1 MPNPILDHITL
12 DSGNTY
18 DFADSYARQ
27 ELATIK
33 KWDTVMS
40 VDAATTPYG
49 VEWDD
54 GGTTIT
60 GTLVASASTEQKIYF
75 VPNDSSETDNVYDEY
90 ITLKPTSST
99 YAWEKI
105 ATTTIDLS
113 ILGDLAYKDTATGS
127 VTVPATYST
136 TFTGKAGTVSVTGTT
151 AGSVSETK
159 SNVAVSDAGSGT
171 ATYTP
176 AGTNAASSVSAS
188 GNFTPAGTVSAP
200 TISVSSAGSTATI
213 EGIDSVGSMPT
224 FTVSGTTL
232 VITAGT
238 VPTKA
243 TAVTVKTGDAT
254 YEASAPTF
262 TGTQDTVSV
271 SGTAAAQTFTGTG
284 ARLVTD
290 SEVLT
295 AASFTGS
302 SMTSTGS
309 FTPEADS
316 ISTVTATTESK
327 TVTVS

>member
-1 MPNPILDHITL
+1 MPNPILDHVTL

-54 GGTTIT
+54 EGTTIT

-136 TFTGKAGTVSVTGTT
+136 TFTGKAGTVSVTGT
-151 AGSVSETK
+151 S
-159 SNVAVSDAGSGT
+159 
-171 ATYTP
+171 
-176 AGTNAASSVSAS
+176 AGTNADSAVSAS

-213 EGIDSVGSMPT
+213 EGIDDVGSMPT

-243 TAVTVKTGDAT
+243 SAVTVKTGDAT

-271 SGTAAAQTFTGTG
+271 SGTAAAQTFTG
-284 ARLVTD
+284 
-290 SEVLT
+290 
-295 AASFTGS
+295 S
-302 SMTSTGS
+302 SVTSTGS

>member
-18 DFADSYARQ
+18 DLADSYARQ

-54 GGTTIT
+54 EGTTIT

-136 TFTGKAGTVSVTGTT
+136 TFTGKAGTVSVTGT
-151 AGSVSETK
+151 S
-159 SNVAVSDAGSGT
+159 
-171 ATYTP
+171 
-176 AGTNAASSVSAS
+176 AGTNASSEVSAS

-243 TAVTVKTGDAT
+243 SAVTVKTGDAT

-271 SGTAAAQTFTGTG
+271 SGTAAAQ
-284 ARLVTD
+284 V
-290 SEVLT
+290 
-295 AASFTGS
+295 FTGS
-302 SMTSTGS
+302 SVTSTGS

>member
-18 DFADSYARQ
+18 DIADSYARQ
-27 ELATIK
+27 EIAAIK

-49 VEWDD
+49 VQWES

-60 GTLVASASTEQKIYF
+60 GTLVASSSTEQKIYF
-75 VPNDSSETDNVYDEY
+75 VPNNSSETDNVYDEY

-105 ATTTIDLS
+105 ATTSIDLS
-113 ILGDLAYKDTATGS
+113 IFGDLAYKDTASGS
-127 VTVPATYST
+127 VTVPSTYST
-136 TFTGKAGTVSVTGTT
+136 TFTGKSGSVSVTGTT
-151 AGSVSETK
+151 TGSVSVTK
-159 SNVAVSDAGSGT
+159 SNVAVSQAREGAT
-171 ATYTP
+171 TYTP
-176 AGTNAASSVSAS
+176 EGSNASSSVSAS
-188 GNFTPAGTVSAP
+188 GTFTPSGSVSAP
-200 TISVSSAGSTATI
+200 TITVASAGSTTTV

-262 TGTQDTVSV
+262 TGTEGSVSV

-284 ARLVTD
+284 VRLVTD
-290 SEVLT
+290 SEVAT
-295 AASFTGS
+295 AASFTGA
-302 SMTSTGS
+302 SMTSTGT